1 MARFHALE
9 MALTTAASV
18 YAAEIRNAELRSQLQ
33 RAASSIALNLAE
45 GSGRTGKDRLHFY
58 RIAYGSC
65 RECQAAVEI
74 VAGAQLADADK
85 VAQWR
90 SDFDQLGAMLWSLV
104 H

>member
-74 VAGAQLADADK
+74 VSGAQLADADK

-90 SDFDQLGAMLWSLV
+90 SEFDQLGAMLWSLV

>member
-18 YAAEIRNAELRSQLQ
+18 YAAEIRNAELRNQLQ
-33 RAASSIALNLAE
+33 RAASSVVLNLAE
-45 GSGRTGKDRLHFY
+45 GSGRVGKDRMHFY

-74 VAGAQLADADK
+74 VGRTGLAQAAL
-85 VAQWR
+85 VSQWR
-90 SDFDQLGAMLWSLV
+90 EEFDRLGAILWRLT